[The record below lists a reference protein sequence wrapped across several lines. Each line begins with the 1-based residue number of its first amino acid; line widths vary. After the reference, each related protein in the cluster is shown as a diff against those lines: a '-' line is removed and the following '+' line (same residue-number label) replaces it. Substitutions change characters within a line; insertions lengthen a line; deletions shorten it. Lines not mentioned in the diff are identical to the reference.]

1 MSKGGRAAGG
11 AGVRTGAGQERDRKK
26 TKCRARVRT
35 RVRAGGPGITSGGQ
49 WRLGQ
54 APPILPG
61 ECAASWA
68 KQWRVRHILGSNV
81 KIAPL
86 CGAQKSRVCH
96 SMGLNSGEFAT
107 FGATEWRVRH
117 GLSSIGVCF
126 VLLST
131 GRLCGLNI
139 ELDGE
144 VDDGA
149 RSHPRERLVPAVENT
164 PGDMWG
170 KWGVAYGK
178 IGSVMQWL
186 VSVSYR
192 FTRPALVSNVDGIQL
207 GKKYKEAGRSSGA
220 TR

>member
-1 MSKGGRAAGG
+1 MLLVLVPVSGKKASPAAH
-11 AGVRTGAGQERDRKK
+11 
-26 TKCRARVRT
+26 CR
-35 RVRAGGPGITSGGQ
+35 
-49 WRLGQ
+49 
-54 APPILPG
+54 IL
-61 ECAASWA
+61 E
-68 KQWRVRHILGSNV
+68 
-81 KIAPL
+81 
-86 CGAQKSRVCH
+86 CGA
-96 SMGLNSGEFAT
+96 
-107 FGATEWRVRH
+107 
-117 GLSSIGVCF
+117 
-126 VLLST
+126 LLPA
-131 GRLCGLNI
+131 GR
-139 ELDGE
+139 DA
-144 VDDGA
+144 GA

>member
-1 MSKGGRAAGG
+1 MIPRRFLPLVFWWVQNGFAGG
-11 AGVRTGAGQERDRKK
+11 FAPADLGAHGLP
-26 TKCRARVRT
+26 
-35 RVRAGGPGITSGGQ
+35 RAGGS
-49 WRLGQ
+49 
-54 APPILPG
+54 AD
-61 ECAASWA
+61 
-68 KQWRVRHILGSNV
+68 ND
-81 KIAPL
+81 
-86 CGAQKSRVCH
+86 
-96 SMGLNSGEFAT
+96 
-107 FGATEWRVRH
+107 
-117 GLSSIGVCF
+117 
-126 VLLST
+126 
-131 GRLCGLNI
+131 